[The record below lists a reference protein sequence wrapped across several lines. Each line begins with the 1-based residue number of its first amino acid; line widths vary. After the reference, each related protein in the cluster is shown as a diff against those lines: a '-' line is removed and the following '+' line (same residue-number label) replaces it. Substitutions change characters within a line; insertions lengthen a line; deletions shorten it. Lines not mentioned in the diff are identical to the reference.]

1 MILVFNDT
9 EYFLLRHVLLNI
21 IALFVIGLGA
31 SIAPLDFSVNV
42 AFPAISEAFSLPT
55 QSILWIPFSYVLTYG
70 VLVIGFGALGDRLGH
85 LRVFRAGLV
94 LAIIALTLCA
104 LAPTYPWLIAAR
116 VLQGVAMALTLSCAP
131 AIVTFLYDET
141 QRTRALSLYGSMTA
155 IASVAAPLIG
165 GLMVAWMDWPGVYW
179 FRVPIAIIALA
190 FLPLLAPRLKTNA
203 LNREMS
209 TAQTKPSTLR
219 LLFHTSREDK
229 RFLWINIVS
238 AVLQLSTFAIPL
250 LVPYYLSTVAAWPAE
265 RIGMV
270 LGCWASGTLLGS
282 MLTGLAAKRWPSHLI
297 AYGAAWLCTSGLICV
312 MLWSDIPNWGLIFFS
327 MILQGLGLGLFQVAY
342 ADWIVACLPRQARG
356 VAGGITVF
364 TRTVGVVTG
373 AIFWLWVLQL
383 AEPSSY
389 IEALTTQQVFI
400 SGFKNVFLCAA
411 SLIAG
416 CLIFTTLR
424 TNLWQRMPQG
434 NRDF

>member
-1 MILVFNDT
+1 M
-9 EYFLLRHVLLNI
+9 NI

-190 FLPLLAPRLKTNA
+190 FLPLLAPRLKANA
-203 LNREMS
+203 LNRGMS

-282 MLTGLAAKRWPSHLI
+282 MLTGIVSKRWPSNLI
-297 AYGAAWLCTSGLICV
+297 AYGAAWICTSGLICV
-312 MLWSDIPNWGLIFFS
+312 MLWSDVPNWSLIFFS
-327 MILQGLGLGLFQVAY
+327 MILHGLGLGLFQVAY

-373 AIFWLWVLQL
+373 AMFWLWVLQL
-383 AEPSSY
+383 AESSSY
-389 IEALTTQQVFI
+389 VEAMTTKQVFI

-411 SLIAG
+411 SLIAA
-416 CLIFTTLR
+416 CLIFTALR
-424 TNLWQRMPQG
+424 TNLWQRTPQE
-434 NRDF
+434 NRDL

>member
-1 MILVFNDT
+1 MRKAIEEIVLVFNDT
-9 EYFLLRHVLLNI
+9 EYFLLRHDLLNI

-55 QSILWIPFSYVLTYG
+55 KSILWIPFSYVLTYG

-104 LAPTYPWLIAAR
+104 LAPTYTWLIAAR
-116 VLQGVAMALTLSCAP
+116 VLQGIAMALTLSCAP

-165 GLMVAWMDWPGVYW
+165 GVMIAWMNWPGVYW

-190 FLPLLAPRLKTNA
+190 FLPLITPRIKANSHS
-203 LNREMS
+203 REIS
-209 TAQTKPSTLR
+209 SVQTRPSTLG
-219 LLFHTSREDK
+219 LLFSTSSQDK

-238 AVLQLSTFAIPL
+238 VVLQLATFAIPL
-250 LVPYYLSTVAAWPAE
+250 LVPYYLSTVAGWPAE
-265 RIGMV
+265 RIGIV

-282 MLTGLAAKRWPSHLI
+282 ILTGLLSKRLTSNLI
-297 AYGAAWLCTSGLICV
+297 GYGAAWICTSGLICV
-312 MLWSDIPNWGLIFFS
+312 MLWSNVPNWSFIFFS
-327 MILQGLGLGLFQVAY
+327 MLLQGVGLGLFQVAY
-342 ADWIVACLPRQARG
+342 ADWIVASLPRQARG

-364 TRTVGVVTG
+364 TRTIGVVGG
-373 AIFWLWVLQL
+373 AVFWLWVLQL
-383 AEPSSY
+383 AETVAST
-389 IEALTTQQVFI
+389 EALHTKQVFMN
-400 SGFKNVFLCAA
+400 GFKSVFLYAA
-411 SLIAG
+411 ILLAA
-416 CLIFTTLR
+416 CLLFTRLR
-424 TNLWQRMPQG
+424 TKIWAT
-434 NRDF
+434 

>member
-1 MILVFNDT
+1 MFNDT
-9 EYFLLRHVLLNI
+9 EYFLLRHDLLNI

-55 QSILWIPFSYVLTYG
+55 RSILWIPFSYVLTYG

-116 VLQGVAMALTLSCAP
+116 VLQGIAMALTLSCAP

-165 GLMVAWMDWPGVYW
+165 GVMIAWLDWPGVYW

-190 FLPLLAPRLKTNA
+190 FLPLLTPRLKANSHS
-203 LNREMS
+203 REIS
-209 TAQTKPSTLR
+209 SEQARPSTLG
-219 LLFHTSREDK
+219 LLFSTSRQDK

-238 AVLQLSTFAIPL
+238 VVLQLATFAIPL

-265 RIGMV
+265 RIGIV

-282 MLTGLAAKRWPSHLI
+282 MLTGLISKRLASNLI
-297 AYGAAWLCTSGLICV
+297 AYGAAWICTSGLICV
-312 MLWSDIPNWGLIFFS
+312 MLWSDVPNWGLIFFS
-327 MILQGLGLGLFQVAY
+327 MLLQGVGLGLFQVAY
-342 ADWIVACLPRQARG
+342 ADWIVASLPRQARG

-364 TRTVGVVTG
+364 TRTIGVVAG
-373 AIFWLWVLQL
+373 AVFWLWVLQL
-383 AEPSSY
+383 AEPMSDT
-389 IEALTTQQVFI
+389 EALHARQVFM
-400 SGFKNVFLCAA
+400 SGFKSVFLYAA
-411 SLIAG
+411 SLLAA
-416 CLIFTTLR
+416 CLLFTRLQTD
-424 TNLWQRMPQG
+424 LWRRRPEE
-434 NRDF
+434 NRLH

>member
-1 MILVFNDT
+1 
-9 EYFLLRHVLLNI
+9 
-21 IALFVIGLGA
+21 
-31 SIAPLDFSVNV
+31 
-42 AFPAISEAFSLPT
+42 
-55 QSILWIPFSYVLTYG
+55 
-70 VLVIGFGALGDRLGH
+70 
-85 LRVFRAGLV
+85 
-94 LAIIALTLCA
+94 
-104 LAPTYPWLIAAR
+104 
-116 VLQGVAMALTLSCAP
+116 
-131 AIVTFLYDET
+131 
-141 QRTRALSLYGSMTA
+141 MTA

-190 FLPLLAPRLKTNA
+190 FLPLLAPRLKANA

-312 MLWSDIPNWGLIFFS
+312 MLWSDVPNWETGLLRVFPAKH
-327 MILQGLGLGLFQVAY
+327 VA
-342 ADWIVACLPRQARG
+342 LRG
-356 VAGGITVF
+356 
-364 TRTVGVVTG
+364 
-373 AIFWLWVLQL
+373 
-383 AEPSSY
+383 
-389 IEALTTQQVFI
+389 
-400 SGFKNVFLCAA
+400 A
-411 SLIAG
+411 SL
-416 CLIFTTLR
+416 CLRARWVWSPEQSFGFGYY
-424 TNLWQRMPQG
+424 NWQSPLLTSKH
-434 NRDF
+434 

>member
-1 MILVFNDT
+1 MFNDT
-9 EYFLLRHVLLNI
+9 EYFLLRHDLLNI

-55 QSILWIPFSYVLTYG
+55 RSILWIPFSYVLTYG

-116 VLQGVAMALTLSCAP
+116 VLQGIAMALTLSCAP

-165 GLMVAWMDWPGVYW
+165 GIMIAWLDWPGVYW

-190 FLPLLAPRLKTNA
+190 FLPLLTPRLKANSHS
-203 LNREMS
+203 REIS
-209 TAQTKPSTLR
+209 SAQARPSTLG
-219 LLFHTSREDK
+219 LLFSTSRQDK

-238 AVLQLSTFAIPL
+238 VVLQLATFAIPL

-265 RIGMV
+265 RIGIV

-282 MLTGLAAKRWPSHLI
+282 ILTSVLSKRLASNLI
-297 AYGAAWLCTSGLICV
+297 GYGAAWICISGLICV
-312 MLWSDIPNWGLIFFS
+312 MLWSDVPNWSFIFFS
-327 MILQGLGLGLFQVAY
+327 MLLQGVGLGLFQVAY
-342 ADWIVACLPRQARG
+342 ADWIVASLPRQARG

-364 TRTVGVVTG
+364 TRTIGVVAG
-373 AIFWLWVLQL
+373 AVFWLWVLQL
-383 AEPSSY
+383 AEPMSDT
-389 IEALTTQQVFI
+389 EALHARQVFM
-400 SGFKNVFLCAA
+400 SGFKSVFLYATSLLAA
-411 SLIAG
+411 
-416 CLIFTTLR
+416 CLLFTRLQTD
-424 TNLWQRMPQG
+424 LWRRSTDA
-434 NRDF
+434 NRD

>member
-1 MILVFNDT
+1 MFNDT
-9 EYFLLRHVLLNI
+9 EYFLLRHDLLNI

-55 QSILWIPFSYVLTYG
+55 RSILWIPFSYVLTYG

-116 VLQGVAMALTLSCAP
+116 VLQGIAMALTLSCAP

-165 GLMVAWMDWPGVYW
+165 GVMIAWLDWPGVYW

-190 FLPLLAPRLKTNA
+190 FLPLLTPRLKANSHS
-203 LNREMS
+203 REIS
-209 TAQTKPSTLR
+209 SVQARPSTMG
-219 LLFHTSREDK
+219 LLFSTSRQDK

-238 AVLQLSTFAIPL
+238 VVLQLATFAIPL

-265 RIGMV
+265 RIGIV

-282 MLTGLAAKRWPSHLI
+282 ILTGVLSKRLASNLI
-297 AYGAAWLCTSGLICV
+297 GYGAAWICISGLICV
-312 MLWSDIPNWGLIFFS
+312 MLWSDVPNWGLIFFS
-327 MILQGLGLGLFQVAY
+327 MLLQGVGLGLFQVAY
-342 ADWIVACLPRQARG
+342 ADLIVASLPRQARG

-364 TRTVGVVTG
+364 TRTIGVVAG
-373 AIFWLWVLQL
+373 AVFWLWVLQL
-383 AEPSSY
+383 AEPMSDT
-389 IEALTTQQVFI
+389 EALHARQVFM
-400 SGFKNVFLCAA
+400 SGFKSVFLYAA
-411 SLIAG
+411 SLLAT
-416 CLIFTTLR
+416 CLLFTRLQTD
-424 TNLWQRMPQG
+424 LWRRSTEA
-434 NRDF
+434 NRD

>member
-1 MILVFNDT
+1 MFNDT

-55 QSILWIPFSYVLTYG
+55 KSILWIPFSYVLTYG

-116 VLQGVAMALTLSCAP
+116 VLQGIAMALTLSCAP
-131 AIVTFLYDET
+131 AIVTFLYDES

-165 GLMVAWMDWPGVYW
+165 GVMIAWLDWPGVYW

-190 FLPLLAPRLKTNA
+190 FLPLLKPRLERNA
-203 LNREMS
+203 LRLDPC
-209 TAQTKPSTLR
+209 AQQTKLSTLR
-219 LLFHTSREDK
+219 LLFYTSRQDK

-238 AVLQLSTFAIPL
+238 IVLQLSTFAVPL
-250 LVPYYLSTVAAWPAE
+250 LVPYYLSTIAAWTSE
-265 RIGMV
+265 RIGIV
-270 LGCWASGTLLGS
+270 LGCWAIGTLVGA
-282 MLTGLAAKRWPSHLI
+282 MLTGLVSKRWGSNAI
-297 AYGAAWLCTSGLICV
+297 AFAAVGLCTSGLMCV
-312 MLWSDIPNWGLIFFS
+312 MLWSDTPNWGLIFSS
-327 MILQGLGLGLFQVAY
+327 MLLQGLGLGLFQVAY
-342 ADWIVACLPRQARG
+342 ADWIIASLPRQARG

-364 TRTVGVVTG
+364 TRTVGVVGG
-373 AIFWLWVLQL
+373 AVFWLWVIQL
-383 AEPSSY
+383 AE
-389 IEALTTQQVFI
+389 ILTQSEVLQAKQIFMT
-400 SGFKNVFLCAA
+400 GFKSVFLCAA
-411 SLIAG
+411 SLLAV
-416 CLIFTTLR
+416 CLLYTKLQTD
-424 TNLWQRMPQG
+424 LWQRSPEV
-434 NRDF
+434 NRST

>member
-1 MILVFNDT
+1 M
-9 EYFLLRHVLLNI
+9 
-21 IALFVIGLGA
+21 IGLGA

-55 QSILWIPFSYVLTYG
+55 KSILWIPFSYVLTYG

-116 VLQGVAMALTLSCAP
+116 VLQGIAMALTLSCAP

-165 GLMVAWMDWPGVYW
+165 GVMIAWLDWPGVYW

-190 FLPLLAPRLKTNA
+190 LLPMLNPSLQRNA
-203 LNREMS
+203 LTRDPS
-209 TAQTKPSTLR
+209 PLQTKPSTLR
-219 LLFHTSREDK
+219 LLFYTSRQDK
-229 RFLWINIVS
+229 RFFWINVVS
-238 AVLQLSTFAIPL
+238 AILQLSTFAVPL
-250 LVPYYLSTVAAWPAE
+250 LVPYYLSTVAAWTSE
-265 RIGMV
+265 RIGLV
-270 LGCWASGTLLGS
+270 LGCWAIGTLLGA
-282 MLTGLAAKRWPSHLI
+282 MLTGLISKRWESSSI
-297 AYGAAWLCTSGLICV
+297 AFAAALLCTTGLICI
-312 MLWSDIPNWGLIFFS
+312 MFWSDVPNWSLIFFS
-327 MILQGLGLGLFQVAY
+327 MLLQGLGLGLFQVAY
-342 ADWIVACLPRQARG
+342 ADWIVASLPREARG

-364 TRTVGVVTG
+364 TRTVGVVAG

-383 AEPSSY
+383 AAPLSHTD
-389 IEALTTQQVFI
+389 ALQTKQTFI
-400 SGFKNVFLCAA
+400 TGFKSVFVCAA
-411 SLIAG
+411 SLIAL
-416 CLIFTTLR
+416 CLVFTKLR
-424 TNLWQRMPQG
+424 TDLWLPDPERNQHV
-434 NRDF
+434 

>member
-1 MILVFNDT
+1 VFNDT
-9 EYFLLRHVLLNI
+9 EYFLLRHDLLNI

-55 QSILWIPFSYVLTYG
+55 KSIRWIPFSYVLTYG

-116 VLQGVAMALTLSCAP
+116 VLQGIAMALTLSCAP

-165 GLMVAWMDWPGVYW
+165 GVMIAWLNWPGVYW

-190 FLPLLAPRLKTNA
+190 FLPLLTPRLRANA
-203 LNREMS
+203 QNRE
-209 TAQTKPSTLR
+209 TASALPRPSTLG
-219 LLFHTSREDK
+219 LLFSTSRQDK

-238 AVLQLSTFAIPL
+238 AVLQLATFAVPL

-265 RIGMV
+265 RIGIV

-282 MLTGLAAKRWPSHLI
+282 MLTGLISKRLASNFI
-297 AYGAAWLCTSGLICV
+297 AYGAAWICTSGLICV
-312 MLWSDIPNWGLIFFS
+312 MLWSDVPNWGLIFFS
-327 MILQGLGLGLFQVAY
+327 MLLQGVGLGLFQVAY
-342 ADWIVACLPRQARG
+342 ADLIVASLPRQARG

-383 AEPSSY
+383 ADPVVS
-389 IEALTTQQVFI
+389 TQVLQTKQIFMT
-400 SGFKNVFLCAA
+400 GFKSVFLCAA
-411 SLIAG
+411 GLIAA
-416 CLIFTTLR
+416 CLVCTKLR
-424 TNLWQRMPQG
+424 TNLWLPDPER
-434 NRDF
+434 NKHV

>member
-1 MILVFNDT
+1 MFNDT
-9 EYFLLRHVLLNI
+9 EYFLLRHDLLNI

-55 QSILWIPFSYVLTYG
+55 KSIRWIPFSYVLTYG

-116 VLQGVAMALTLSCAP
+116 VLQGIAMALTLSCAP

-165 GLMVAWMDWPGVYW
+165 GVMIAWLDWPGVYW

-190 FLPLLAPRLKTNA
+190 FLPLLTPRLRANA
-203 LNREMS
+203 QNRETPS
-209 TAQTKPSTLR
+209 VQPRPSTLG
-219 LLFHTSREDK
+219 LLFHTSRQNK

-238 AVLQLSTFAIPL
+238 AVLQLATFAVPL

-265 RIGMV
+265 RIGIV

-282 MLTGLAAKRWPSHLI
+282 MLTGLISKRLASNLI
-297 AYGAAWLCTSGLICV
+297 AYGAAWICTSGLICV
-312 MLWSDIPNWGLIFFS
+312 MLWSDVPNWGLIFFS
-327 MILQGLGLGLFQVAY
+327 MLLQGVGLGLFQVAY
-342 ADWIVACLPRQARG
+342 ADLVVASLPREARG

-373 AIFWLWVLQL
+373 AIFWLWILQL
-383 AEPSSY
+383 ADPLSQT
-389 IEALTTQQVFI
+389 EAMQSKQIFMT
-400 SGFKNVFLCAA
+400 GFKSVFLCSA
-411 SLIAG
+411 SLIAA
-416 CLIFTTLR
+416 CLLFTRLQTD
-424 TNLWQRMPQG
+424 LWRHSSEE
-434 NRDF
+434 NRSF